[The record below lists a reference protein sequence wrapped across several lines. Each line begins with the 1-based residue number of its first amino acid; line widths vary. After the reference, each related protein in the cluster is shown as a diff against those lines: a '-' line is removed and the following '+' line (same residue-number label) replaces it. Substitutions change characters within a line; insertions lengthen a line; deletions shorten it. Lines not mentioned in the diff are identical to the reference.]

1 MDYNSG
7 RGYGDDS
14 YHRHLQEE
22 QLPPSDYVVE
32 TVDDRSNGGASAVDT
47 GGMQMKQSS
56 DHRHS
61 SSSSMCSPGKLFV
74 GGVSWETTEEN
85 FGKYFEKFGEV
96 VDSVIMRDRMT
107 GKPRGFGF
115 VTFADS
121 AVAEKVLEEEEHV
134 IDDRKV
140 VDLKRTVP
148 RGDRDTDIKPV
159 SKTRKIFVGG
169 LPPFLEEDELKKYF
183 CVYGDIIEHQ
193 IVYDHHTGRSRGFG
207 FVTFLAEDSV
217 DRLFSDGKVHE
228 LGDKQVDIKRAEPK
242 RAGRDNSFRSYGASG
257 KYDQEDCYGGNANE
271 DYNMYGGYGGYGGY
285 AGNSMVN
292 AAGFYGYGGGY
303 GYGYGYGY
311 GGQMFNPGYG
321 AGGYSH
327 MGGGYGVAAA
337 AAYGGGRAH
346 GDGNSGSSSGKGN
359 GTNGLGPGR
368 YHPYQK

>member
-7 RGYGDDS
+7 YGD
-14 YHRHLQEE
+14 E

-32 TVDDRSNGGASAVDT
+32 TVDDDRRNGGSAAVDT
-47 GGMQMKQSS
+47 GGMQMKQSI

-61 SSSSMCSPGKLFV
+61 SSSSMSSPGKLFV
-74 GGVSWETTEEN
+74 GGVSWETTEETFAN
-85 FGKYFEKFGEV
+85 YFEKFGEV

-115 VTFADS
+115 VTYADS
-121 AVAEKVLEEEEHV
+121 AVAEKVLEEEHV
-134 IDDRKV
+134 IDDRK

-148 RGDRDTDIKPV
+148 RGDRDTTDIKPL

-169 LPPFLEEDELKKYF
+169 LPPHVEEDELKKYF
-183 CVYGDIIEHQ
+183 CVYGEIIEHQ
-193 IVYDHHTGRSRGFG
+193 IMYDHHTGRSRGFG
-207 FVTFLAEDSV
+207 FVTFLTEDSL

-228 LGDKQVDIKRAEPK
+228 FGDKQVDIKRAEPK
-242 RAGRDNSFRSYGASG
+242 RTGRDNSFRSYGASG
-257 KYDQEDCYGGNANE
+257 KYDQEDCYGGQASE
-271 DYNMYGGYGGYGGY
+271 DYNMYGGYGGYGGYGAY

-321 AGGYSH
+321 AGGYSN

-337 AAYGGGRAH
+337 AAYGGGN
-346 GDGNSGSSSGKGN
+346 GNGSSSSGRGS
-359 GTNGLGPGR
+359 GSNGLGPGR

>member
-32 TVDDRSNGGASAVDT
+32 TVDDRSNGGAAAVDT
-47 GGMQMKQSS
+47 GGMQMKPSS
-56 DHRHS
+56 VHRH

-140 VDLKRTVP
+140 DLKRTVP
-148 RGDRDTDIKPV
+148 RGDRDTDTKAV

-271 DYNMYGGYGGYGGY
+271 DYNMYGGYGGYGAY

-292 AAGFYGYGGGY
+292 AAAGFYGYGGGY

-337 AAYGGGRAH
+337 AAYGGGKAH
-346 GDGNSGSSSGKGN
+346 GDGNSGSSSGRGN
-359 GTNGLGPGR
+359 GSNGIGPGR